1 MGIELVKA
9 SIIDIVKDSHY
20 ADINYRYELFPYPVE
35 IFVPIKGFSNYEI
48 SSYGRILSLGKSWNT
63 GNNIITKK
71 AKIKKPNISKGYYMT
86 TIFHNCKGKVVRIH
100 QLVAEHF
107 LTGPQNEN
115 INHEDGFKLNNC
127 YKNLTWMTVQQNVT
141 HAINNGLVDN
151 RGERQTNSKLTSTEV
166 FRIRE
171 IARTGLSKR
180 LIAVQFGV
188 SRETI
193 QSIYR
198 RRTWTHI

>member
-1 MGIELVKA
+1 MKA
-9 SIIDIVKDSHY
+9 TIIDIVKDSHY

-35 IFVPIKGFSNYEI
+35 IFVLVKGFPDYEI

-63 GNNIITKK
+63 GTNIMRRKM
-71 AKIKKPNISKGYYMT
+71 KIKKPNISKGYYMT
-86 TIFHNCKGKVVRIH
+86 TIFNNCKGKVVRIH
-100 QLVAEHF
+100 KLVAEHF
-107 LTGPQNEN
+107 LNAIPNEN

-127 YKNLTWMTVQQNVT
+127 YKNLTWMTIQENVT
-141 HAINNGLVDN
+141 HAIKNGLVDN
-151 RGERQTNSKLTSTEV
+151 RGSSQANSKLTEPEV
-166 FRIRE
+166 RRIRE

-180 LIAVQFGV
+180 LIGIQFGV

-193 QSIYR
+193 QSIHS